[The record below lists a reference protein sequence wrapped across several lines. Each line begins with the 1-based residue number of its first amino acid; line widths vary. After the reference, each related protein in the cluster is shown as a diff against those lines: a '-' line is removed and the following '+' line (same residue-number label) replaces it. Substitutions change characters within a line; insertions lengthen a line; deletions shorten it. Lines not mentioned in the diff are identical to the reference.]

1 MNNYIIGLSTEPT
14 EPDGFIGETDY
25 TESNFVGWIAD
36 YVSDVKNPEDWFIEY
51 IDGLEGLAYDPETR
65 QLTIVDK
72 TALFKNSFFEFKEQ
86 AAKLAAVDLE
96 SYTDDDFNH
105 EFYKLKLAAGNDYGD
120 YVDYNGALYPLGSWL
135 RNRNNGSKFYFN
147 GLVNYHH

>member
-25 TESNFVGWIAD
+25 YESSFVGWIAD
-36 YVSDVKNPEDWFIEY
+36 YVSNVKNPEDWFIEY

-72 TALFKNSFFEFKEQ
+72 TALFKNSFSEFKEQ
-86 AAKLAAVDLE
+86 VAKLAAVDLE
-96 SYTDDDFNH
+96 SYTGDNFNY
-105 EFYKLKLAAGNDYGD
+105 EFYKLKLAAGNDCGD
-120 YVDYNGALYPLGSWL
+120 YVDYNGTLYPLGSWL
-135 RNRNNGSKFYFN
+135 RSRNNGSKFYFN